1 MNKKKIMSLI
11 MALVMLVGV
20 FSPLTAMAEGGS
32 DAKPKEETKD
42 ITVNVHKILMNK
54 SDLTAHKTDKKYDPT
69 KKIEDQ
75 IEGKSGEQA
84 IQDFFGDS
92 AKEIDKVYFVA
103 IKSGEDGYNDFESK
117 TNAEKD
123 AIINALSAD
132 RKGLTTANGLS
143 LKLQSPGEYKIYE
156 VKHLS
161 KYVSTTPEEG
171 KILAESKAIPVVLEL
186 PKHAETPTG
195 TADAI
200 HVYPKNTEDGPKV
213 TKKVIKNDQD
223 KDLASFDMKKEF
235 KWAIEAD
242 IPTGFKDYKV
252 FELSDTLQATLS
264 YVKNQTV
271 TVKVK
276 DKDNI
281 TLDKGTDYTLT
292 EPTEAKGGTL
302 KVALTETG
310 IKKLAQ
316 NGAEGSKLRVEF
328 ATTINEDAVMAT
340 DIPNKVTLKYG
351 HDPKN
356 THDKESNEPK
366 VYTGGKKFK
375 KIDSSDG
382 DKALKDAKF
391 VVKNAKGEYLYEVKE
406 NEKVRYEWKKPAN
419 EDVKSLAAEANI
431 KILTSGE
438 DGTFVIKGLEYDEN
452 DRTTGTKYFLK
463 EIEAPK
469 NYALLKTDIEF
480 NVNDNSFKD
489 TATAVPQKLDAQN
502 NQLIDNKPI
511 TIPQTGGM
519 GTVLFTV
526 VGISLMAGAVIAMKK
541 NREEA

>member
-20 FSPLTAMAEGGS
+20 FSPLSAFADGDGTTGDQKPAETNGP
-32 DAKPKEETKD
+32 ATIE
-42 ITVNVHKILMNK
+42 VNVHKILMTKEQLKNHDTK
-54 SDLTAHKTDKKYDPT
+54 KKYDPT
-69 KKIEDQ
+69 K
-75 IEGKSGEQA
+75 G
-84 IQDFFGDS
+84 IQNITDFFGEGAS
-92 AKEIDKVYFVA
+92 QIKGVYFVA
-103 IKSGEDGYNDFESK
+103 ISEDETELYAMDKDTFDPSK
-117 TNAEKD
+117 ITDWDTREGNKTA
-123 AIINALSAD
+123 
-132 RKGLTTANGLS
+132 GLTGDDGV
-143 LKLQSPGEYKIYE
+143 LKLTLANNKKYKIFE
-156 VKHLS
+156 VKS
-161 KYVSTTPEEG
+161 KSTYVGDSENEK
-171 KILAESKAIPVVLEL
+171 KILAEQLAIPVEIEL

-195 TADAI
+195 TATSI

-281 TLDKGTDYTLT
+281 SLEKGTDYTLT
-292 EPTEAKGGTL
+292 EPTEEKGGTL

-316 NGAEGSKLRVEF
+316 SGAEGSKLRVEF
-328 ATTINEDAVMAT
+328 ATIINEDAVMST

-356 THDKESNEPK
+356 THEKESNEPK

-375 KIDSSDG
+375 KIDSSQN

-391 VVKNAKGEYLYEVKE
+391 VVKNAEGKYLF
-406 NEKVRYEWKKPAN
+406 EKNGRYVWETST
-419 EDVKSLAAEANI
+419 ETDVTKLAKLEGI
-431 KILTSGE
+431 KILTSGA

-469 NYALLKTDIEF
+469 DYALLKTDIEF
-480 NVNDNSFKD
+480 FVNDNSFKD

-502 NQLIDNKPI
+502 NQLVDNKPI

-526 VGISLMAGAVIAMKK
+526 VGISLMAGAVIAMKR